1 MTMSDK
7 AGKQSGPG
15 RARTANLRIRSP
27 QLPRFP
33 RISSP
38 FSGHFVRSTTAV
50 SFTESVSVHTVSPH
64 WMRFWMQ
71 TPVAS

>member
-1 MTMSDK
+1 MTDSDK
-7 AGKQSGPG
+7 VRKSSGPG
-15 RARTANLRIRSP
+15 GNRTLNLRIRSP